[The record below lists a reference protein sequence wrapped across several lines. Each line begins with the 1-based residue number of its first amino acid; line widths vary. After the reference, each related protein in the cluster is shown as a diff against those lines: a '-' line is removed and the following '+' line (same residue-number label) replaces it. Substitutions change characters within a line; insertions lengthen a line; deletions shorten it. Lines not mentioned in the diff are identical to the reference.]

1 MTRKLFA
8 LARGECMEENPD
20 SLVNQEVLTPGQL
33 FLMFLKVGACYL
45 HLGPYNCAWS
55 GDTCSVVFCTVTT
68 SSLVGLLFDYS
79 AVRDLTKHLLVS
91 GQKCLIFYVGCVKTA
106 AHLGHDVDDHA
117 WVACTHNALPLTL
130 LTPWGPDVST
140 ATLLWA
146 FTDIRGALQTGVSWC
161 PCSLPSLGGDAQPS
175 CPSSS
180 SEQESVECC
189 VSHIFMLWVDDFT
202 LKSDP
207 KHGAELLGEVP
218 KSTQARMCLLKKCNV
233 RGLCS
238 GPSYGTAG

>member
-1 MTRKLFA
+1 
-8 LARGECMEENPD
+8 MEENPD

-45 HLGPYNCAWS
+45 HLGPYNCAQS

-117 WVACTHNALPLTL
+117 
-130 LTPWGPDVST
+130 
-140 ATLLWA
+140 
-146 FTDIRGALQTGVSWC
+146 
-161 PCSLPSLGGDAQPS
+161 
-175 CPSSS
+175 
-180 SEQESVECC
+180 
-189 VSHIFMLWVDDFT
+189 
-202 LKSDP
+202 
-207 KHGAELLGEVP
+207 
-218 KSTQARMCLLKKCNV
+218 
-233 RGLCS
+233 
-238 GPSYGTAG
+238 